1 MQAAS
6 GRLHRRNVLVFP
18 GTSPPSAKV
27 LLQLSLTVL
36 TRILQNPKH
45 TPFELLA
52 LLLLIEP
59 SVLTAQKLLLLLALG
74 ERSHHQ
80 EAVLIAGLD
89 PYFSLFF
96 WEIFVSLLVG
106 FSHCAYKLCLLA
118 YQLSPPLHGLV
129 YPLIPLGVLQD
140 AVIQKLKLWAEVLQ
154 RIVRTC
160 ELVSPHLRLVLICR
174 PYVIGSAHMIV
185 YLAAQLHDAAGQ
197 KSFVSFRSLHAAGET
212 VHLKLP
218 CGVDELYAAFAA
230 L

>member
-1 MQAAS
+1 
-6 GRLHRRNVLVFP
+6 
-18 GTSPPSAKV
+18 V

-36 TRILQNPKH
+36 TCILQNPKH

-52 LLLLIEP
+52 LLLLTEP

-80 EAVLIAGLD
+80 KAVLIAGLD
-89 PYFSLFF
+89 PYFLLFF
-96 WEIFVSLLVG
+96 REIFVSLPVG
-106 FSHCAYKLCLLA
+106 FSHGAYKLCFLA
-118 YQLSPPLHGLV
+118 YQLSPLLHGLV
-129 YPLIPLGVLQD
+129 YPFVPLGVLQD

-154 RIVRTC
+154 RVVRAC

-174 PYVIGSAHMIV
+174 PYIIGRAHMIMH
-185 YLAAQLHDAAGQ
+185 LAAQLHDAAGQ
-197 KSFVSFRSLHAAGET
+197 ESFVSFRGLHAAREA

-218 CGVDELYAAFAA
+218 CGFDELHAAFSA